1 MSNSYTS
8 TMDIISTEVNSTTRQ
23 QLVILSPIKTYCA
36 LPALIIASGGE
47 FKSFKCE
54 SKQKN
59 HWAEANHAK
68 HIINSKQTNAK
79 HCTKPSFTHGFPD
92 SFPYNFSRISVYW
105 ILRSSHLHELPQLGE
120 GSRKQLQQLRL
131 HVWGVGPHCEKVEG
145 GKL

>member
-59 HWAEANHAK
+59 HWAEANNAK
-68 HIINSKQTNAK
+68 HIINSKQTNGWGIVRNLAL
-79 HCTKPSFTHGFPD
+79 THGFPD
-92 SFPYNFSRISVYW
+92 SFPYTISLEFLY
-105 ILRSSHLHELPQLGE
+105 ILKCGHLTSTSCRNSVKEAESNCNSSVFTSGA
-120 GSRKQLQQLRL
+120 
-131 HVWGVGPHCEKVEG
+131 
-145 GKL
+145 